1 MKKIKSRN
9 IVVIIVALI
18 IAGTVAFIVFNSMKA
33 QNNNK
38 AQNANNDEE
47 KLNYEKFV
55 KEEKY
60 LKDFTEDFD
69 GIVVFQNKK
78 YAIIDINQDGKLEL
92 IVTANNNAE
101 TEWFYNEV
109 YTIKDNAVSRIDSIY
124 SYGEVR
130 YNSSKRELVYT
141 SVKPT
146 EFVTSYEFYKLENDQ
161 LKLILTVGKDGG
173 YTDNNGE
180 VLPVIYFTLDENNKQ
195 TNINEET
202 EQQLRND
209 AKELNY
215 QTADNQQ

>member
-18 IAGTVAFIVFNSMKA
+18 IAGIVAFIVFNSMKA